1 MQREEW
7 YYHVVSLTA
16 SEANCDVTYVQEL
29 VAVHTGH
36 ETVHGHSV
44 MVIVVGV
51 DTAQVL
57 PP

>member
-1 MQREEW
+1 MLLVHGFQRKPR
-7 YYHVVSLTA
+7 S
-16 SEANCDVTYVQEL
+16 TYVQEEL
-29 VAVHTGH
+29 LAVHTGH

-51 DTAQVL
+51 ETAQVL